1 MNKKRGVFVVLIVM
15 SLFLV
20 SFVSADVF
28 LIQQPKDVY
37 NYGDNLEVLLGSDG
51 GEGWVSID
59 LVCSQGFKT
68 LYFQYLY
75 GETEIPITLPLTSKF
90 LKDLTG
96 ECYLSITFEDLVKKS
111 STFLITNR
119 INVDVKFNRVDFF
132 TNENITFTGVASK
145 ANKQPVTGAAKI
157 TISQIGLE
165 SIVPV
170 ENGKFSGYIIFPE
183 NTKAGDYN
191 MDVFVYESKNDQIT
205 NFDNKTFSLSV
216 LQMPTSLEINSP
228 DNVNPSSEIDI
239 SSVLYDQA

>member
-90 LKDLTG
+90 L
-96 ECYLSITFEDLVKKS
+96 
-111 STFLITNR
+111 ITNR

-157 TISQIGLE
+157 TISQIGL
-165 SIVPV
+165 
-170 ENGKFSGYIIFPE
+170 
-183 NTKAGDYN
+183 
-191 MDVFVYESKNDQIT
+191 
-205 NFDNKTFSLSV
+205 
-216 LQMPTSLEINSP
+216 
-228 DNVNPSSEIDI
+228 
-239 SSVLYDQA
+239 